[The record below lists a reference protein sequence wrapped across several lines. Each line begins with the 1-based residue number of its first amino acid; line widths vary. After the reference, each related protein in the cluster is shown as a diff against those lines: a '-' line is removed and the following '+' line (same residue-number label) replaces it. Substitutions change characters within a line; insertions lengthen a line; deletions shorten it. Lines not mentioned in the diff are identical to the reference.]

1 FPTTKIHQRKRDTS
15 QKSKLTEESVSI
27 KDPSFQTPISE
38 PISPPL
44 SSRSYQNST
53 EKDSFYLEKQ
63 SPSTS
68 PSIRPHTTI
77 NDQTYSL
84 GSFQRNSNIR
94 QTTSTKSQHQQ
105 QISSSSTINN
115 NDWDETK
122 PNFTKFYTNKTFTL
136 RQQTSHLSS
145 STSKP
150 IQQQQQIPSKTLL
163 QQNSK
168 PITTMLSTSLSTINS
183 SRQTNRTVQLRR
195 ARAQAKIEEL
205 SQRTTKQLHK
215 TDHQSDIMNTSSHSN
230 FINHSK
236 KELTNLQSNSQTITR
251 TNITSPR
258 QDMLK
263 TRTISSSSKHRS
275 ASASPQL
282 YKETPSRYRKT
293 MTSIVTDEEQCQ
305 KASTSVCSIEEER
318 CDSLRD
324 NGQRLAIRL
333 IQLSSGILEKLKPNE
348 SVTDDNISIR
358 ELEQL
363 VDKLETINKNRKT
376 KNKIYFSDA
385 MRQPYHSILKWSFLT
400 GTSTILLKLCYES
413 LYNVSLRTSNK
424 PMSTYEN
431 TLISWASTGQR
442 SKTIKNKLIDTNIR
456 DDLQLIGAQIY
467 FRHGA
472 RTPLS
477 SLPGLEEVSYTKEH
491 IDIYPP
497 SKWNIKLITKIGNDI
512 VSEDKILSANDVIGD
527 RIKQLKSTSDVKVV
541 TGQLTAIGEKQ
552 LYQLGK
558 LIRSQIIKEDNNGL
572 IPNIYHSNIV

>member
-1 FPTTKIHQRKRDTS
+1 MDHSHRHPMRDAGTYIIEDDGDIAYDDELEQQNNSSSAFKRYINQTKTRHGTFDIHRFVSSTTQTINRPIIDSNIPTNELVSSSFVLFSNNKELDDTFENKSSNIILQQQSITSTQNQIKPAEYFVISPTLKTKSFPTTNIHQRKRDTS

-363 VDKLETINKNRKT
+363 VDKLETVNRT
-376 KNKIYFSDA
+376 LSC
-385 MRQPYHSILKWSFLT
+385 MC
-400 GTSTILLKLCYES
+400 ILL
-413 LYNVSLRTSNK
+413 
-424 PMSTYEN
+424 
-431 TLISWASTGQR
+431 
-442 SKTIKNKLIDTNIR
+442 
-456 DDLQLIGAQIY
+456 
-467 FRHGA
+467 
-472 RTPLS
+472 
-477 SLPGLEEVSYTKEH
+477 
-491 IDIYPP
+491 
-497 SKWNIKLITKIGNDI
+497 
-512 VSEDKILSANDVIGD
+512 
-527 RIKQLKSTSDVKVV
+527 
-541 TGQLTAIGEKQ
+541 
-552 LYQLGK
+552 
-558 LIRSQIIKEDNNGL
+558 
-572 IPNIYHSNIV
+572 